1 MLENTFCH
9 IRGIGPITEHQLWS
23 DGVPSWE
30 AALTHEHLALS
41 PTRAVH
47 LRRSVQESIAHLDRD
62 DAGFF
67 FQRLP
72 TGQQWRAFPEFR
84 HSVAYLDIETTG
96 LGGPDLSNSGDHI
109 TTISI
114 YDGRSISCYVHGH
127 NLDAFREDI
136 ARYALIVTY
145 NGKCFDVPF
154 IENSLGIALP
164 QAHIDLRYVLASL
177 GYRGGLKGCERQLG
191 LDRQDLQD
199 VDGFF
204 AVLLW
209 DDFQDGNMRAL
220 ETLLAYNILDVVNL
234 EALMVIAYNLKLQ
247 GTPFVE
253 SHRLP
258 RPVPPPNPFHA
269 DRVTIERIRRDRVGW
284 YAPWLRR

>member
-1 MLENTFCH
+1 MLQNTFCH
-9 IRGIGPITEHQLWS
+9 IHGIGPVTERQLWQTGALS
-23 DGVPSWE
+23 WSIALAQEPIPLPPAKAARLKSSLLESVTRLERNDARYFGQHVPSN
-30 AALTHEHLALS
+30 
-41 PTRAVH
+41 
-47 LRRSVQESIAHLDRD
+47 
-62 DAGFF
+62 
-67 FQRLP
+67 
-72 TGQQWRAFPEFR
+72 QQWRMFPEFR

-96 LGGPDLSNSGDHI
+96 LGGPGDHI
-109 TTISI
+109 TTIAV

-136 ARYALIVTY
+136 ARYALVVTY

-154 IENSLGIALP
+154 IENDLGVRMP
-164 QAHIDLRYVLASL
+164 HAHLDLRYVLASL

-209 DDFQDGNMRAL
+209 NDCVRSGNVRAL

-234 EALMVIAYNLKLQ
+234 EALMVIAYNRKLLD
-247 GTPFVE
+247 TPFAD

-258 RPVPPPNPFHA
+258 EPESPPNPFHA
-269 DRVTIERIRRDRVGW
+269 DRETIERLQRDQVGW
-284 YAPWLRR
+284 YTPWLR